1 MSIHKDEIR
10 RILYEETLLLNLYGN
25 ELADAIAGHL
35 ICSNSRG
42 NTYYYQSV
50 SKNGKTKRKSLTG
63 NTEAIKELARKEFL
77 RQSIGLLK
85 NNISLLENVERNY
98 CDYDF
103 DSIKGMMRKAYLDLP
118 AEYFLTTFQ
127 GRKALYRQA
136 DKASIE
142 RHMEWAEK
150 PYEKSTYKP
159 EGLKHPTSAGI
170 KVRSKS
176 EQHIVE
182 QLVHYGVPF
191 RYEQVLHFGSVSM
204 SADFTFEDY
213 RHEEFYWE
221 HAGMMAE
228 DNYRSGHRKQ
238 MDTYEANGIVPWENL
253 IVTYDSDGSV
263 NIPLIKS
270 IIEDE
275 IIPRL

>member
-1 MSIHKDEIR
+1 MSIHRDEIR
-10 RILYEETLLLNLYGN
+10 RILYEETQLLDLYGN

-42 NTYYYQSV
+42 ITYYYQCI

-85 NNISLLENVERNY
+85 NNISLLEDAERGY
-98 CDYDF
+98 CDYDL
-103 DSIKGMMRKAYLDLP
+103 DSIKVRMRKAYMDLP
-118 AEYFLTTFQ
+118 ADFFLTPSQ
-127 GRKALYRQA
+127 GGRVIYHHA

-142 RHMEWAEK
+142 RHVKWAEQ
-150 PYEKSTYKP
+150 PYEKSTYMP

-182 QLVHYGVPF
+182 QLVNYGVPF
-191 RYEQVLHFGSVSM
+191 RYEQVLHFGSVTM

-228 DNYRSGHRKQ
+228 DYYRSGHRKK

>member
-1 MSIHKDEIR
+1 MGIHRDEIR
-10 RILYEETLLLNLYGN
+10 RILYEEAQLLDLYGK
-25 ELADAIAGHL
+25 ELDDAIDGHL

-42 NTYYYQSV
+42 ITYYYQSV
-50 SKNGKTKRKSLTG
+50 SKDGKTERRALTG
-63 NTEAIKELARKEFL
+63 NPETVKELARKEFL
-77 RQSIGLLK
+77 RQSIELLK
-85 NNISLLENVERNY
+85 NNINLLEYAERY
-98 CDYDF
+98 YSDYDLG
-103 DSIKGMMRKAYLDLP
+103 SIKGRMRKAYMDLP
-118 AEYFLTTFQ
+118 EEYFLTHSH
-127 GRKALYRQA
+127 GRGAIYRLA
-136 DKASIE
+136 DKVSIE
-142 RHMEWAEK
+142 RHMKWAEK

-182 QLVHYGVPF
+182 QLVNYGVPF
-191 RYEQVLHFGSVSM
+191 RYEQVLHFGNVFM

-213 RHEEFYWE
+213 RQEEFYWE
-221 HAGMMAE
+221 HAGMMSE
-228 DNYRSGHRKQ
+228 DYYRIGHRRK
-238 MDTYEANGIVPWENL
+238 MDTYETNGIVPWKNL